1 MHVGLIVDGARRW
14 GRREAVPLQH
24 AYGMALDRTGDLVR
38 RMFDNGV
45 DAVSLYLLSRDNLR
59 RSETDLTAVFEATAQ
74 FLSSDA
80 VSLANEYKV
89 TFFLAGDSTAVPG
102 SYRSAI
108 DSLVQSAPN
117 ASPSRRIY
125 LLIAYSPAEE
135 LAACWRPGLN
145 AMNELITALWVP
157 ERVDL
162 VIRTGGAALLSDFLP
177 LQSGYARLW
186 STPLLSPELTWQD
199 VAQTVLDVLDNVQ
212 LRGA

>member
-24 AYGMALDRTGDLVR
+24 AYGIALDRADDLVR

-45 DAVSLYLLSRDNLR
+45 AAVSLYLLSRDNLQ
-59 RSETDLTAVFEATAQ
+59 RSEADLAAVFEATAQ
-74 FLSSDA
+74 FLSSSA
-80 VSLANEYKV
+80 VSLANDYNV
-89 TFFLAGDSTAVPG
+89 SFTLAGDSASVPET
-102 SYRSAI
+102 YRSSI
-108 DSLVQSAPN
+108 HSLVQSTRN
-117 ASPSRRIY
+117 ASASRRIY

-162 VIRTGGAALLSDFLP
+162 VIRTGGATLLSDFLP
-177 LQSGYARLW
+177 LQCGYARLW
-186 STPLLSPELTWQD
+186 STPSSRLS
-199 VAQTVLDVLDNVQ
+199 
-212 LRGA
+212 